1 MLLTDSKLSGTYTSG
16 IYTNIYILGHKFT
29 NIVEGLGVLM
39 IVQGSLEFL
48 LNTTSFI
55 SDVVLHSKSKSILVR
70 NSDIN
75 THCIILRD
83 IPNQKKK
90 RFKIENLYKMVYA
103 DNVCCRM
110 MAVLNYRFVEL
121 YSQNYSQQPKRCLL
135 HILFTNI

>member
-70 NSDIN
+70 NSDFN

-83 IPNQKKK
+83 IPSNKKEDL
-90 RFKIENLYKMVYA
+90 R
-103 DNVCCRM
+103 
-110 MAVLNYRFVEL
+110 
-121 YSQNYSQQPKRCLL
+121 
-135 HILFTNI
+135 